1 MNETEKEK
9 TINIIKVRD
18 DREPIYFR
26 MKDDKTGFE
35 LRDKIELDWCSDSQ
49 FTKAE
54 LRARVEPW
62 LTSLFQSE
70 HFEIVFRYGVAETAR
85 TTTKTAPEP
94 LCEKSGRMIS
104 PIYIIGIG
112 RRPDFRRAR
121 NAVRG
126 DSRRPDMPG
135 LRRRQEQFR
144 RGRGAAR
151 KARRS
156 PEKERPAAFRRA
168 VSKKSGGVY
177 NLRRF
182 LLFLSVAH
190 GARLR
195 IKSIQ

>member
-1 MNETEKEK
+1 M
-9 TINIIKVRD
+9 
-18 DREPIYFR
+18 
-26 MKDDKTGFE
+26 
-35 LRDKIELDWCSDSQ
+35 
-49 FTKAE
+49 
-54 LRARVEPW
+54 
-62 LTSLFQSE
+62 
-70 HFEIVFRYGVAETAR
+70 AETAR

-168 VSKKSGGVY
+168 VSKKSGGGIQSSPIFAIFV
-177 NLRRF
+177 RRARCAVKNQINTMMKKI
-182 LLFLSVAH
+182 LFLMAATAMILGGGSGN
-190 GARLR
+190 GADPRTR
-195 IKSIQ
+195 IRG

>member
-1 MNETEKEK
+1 MLLSDRKPSVVP
-9 TINIIKVRD
+9 IID
-18 DREPIYFR
+18 
-26 MKDDKTGFE
+26 KDSNKCDNCAVCG
-35 LRDKIELDWCSDSQ
+35 
-49 FTKAE
+49 
-54 LRARVEPW
+54 
-62 LTSLFQSE
+62 
-70 HFEIVFRYGVAETAR
+70 EIVFRYGVAETAR

-168 VSKKSGGVY
+168 VSKKSGGGIQSSPIFAIFV
-177 NLRRF
+177 RRARCAVKNQINTMMKKI
-182 LLFLSVAH
+182 LFLMAATAMMWGGVM
-190 GARLR
+190 
-195 IKSIQ
+195 Q

>member
-1 MNETEKEK
+1 MLYLPNHSISGCFCRTGNRRWFLSSTK
-9 TINIIKVRD
+9 IAIKV
-18 DREPIYFR
+18 I
-26 MKDDKTGFE
+26 
-35 LRDKIELDWCSDSQ
+35 IEL
-49 FTKAE
+49 FAVK
-54 LRARVEPW
+54 
-62 LTSLFQSE
+62 F
-70 HFEIVFRYGVAETAR
+70 FRYGVAETAR

-168 VSKKSGGVY
+168 VSKKSGGGYITFADFCYFCPSRTVRGQESNQY
-177 NLRRF
+177 NDEKNPIPDGCNGHD
-182 LLFLSVAH
+182 V
-190 GARLR
+190 GV
-195 IKSIQ
+195 